1 MKSYKWNGI
10 HYLQIE
16 SLEQQLKAE
25 KKFLDE
31 QASDREVERE
41 EFTTKIFQLEEILK
55 KKEKEEDGKISQE
68 DVKVRK

>member
-1 MKSYKWNGI
+1 M
-10 HYLQIE
+10 HYVQIE

-25 KKFLDE
+25 KKLLYE

-41 EFTTKIFQLEEILK
+41 EFTAKIFHLEEILK
-55 KKEKEEDGKISQE
+55 KKEKEEDEKISQE